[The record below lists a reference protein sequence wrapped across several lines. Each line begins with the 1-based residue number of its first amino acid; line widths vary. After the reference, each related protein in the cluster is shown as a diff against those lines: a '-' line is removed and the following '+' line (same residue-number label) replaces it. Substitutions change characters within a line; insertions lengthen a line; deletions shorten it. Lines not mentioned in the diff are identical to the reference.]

1 MKQSKIS
8 VSPDGKG
15 NARLRIEHGLDTSA
29 DSGESAGIYTI
40 VFPPEVREEVIAA
53 LIKCR

>member
-15 NARLRIEHGLDTSA
+15 NARLRIEHVLDKRA
-29 DSGESAGIYTI
+29 DSWESAGIYSI
-40 VFPPEVREEVIAA
+40 VLPPEVREEVIAA